1 MLSEKFIHSCQ
12 KKLLNM
18 ADKIVKSES
27 PNLSVPTQLPPQ
39 EAQIQTLLAT
49 PKEAKK
55 PSTARISP
63 PEIGTDAPK
72 FTPTLPIPK
81 SIEFDGKQQ
90 TLWRSQ
96 PVGGLWTNDQ
106 NMNGWAWFAQENWVR
121 LSDAN
126 ESGLMAMMMIAASGK
141 ETGSPCLY
149 RREADGEIHELY
161 IL

>member
-1 MLSEKFIHSCQ
+1 
-12 KKLLNM
+12 M
-18 ADKIVKSES
+18 ADKIIKSEAPYFS
-27 PNLSVPTQLPPQ
+27 APTLLPPQ
-39 EAQIQTLLAT
+39 EAQIQTLLPT
-49 PKEAKK
+49 SRDLKK
-55 PSTARISP
+55 PSTARIAP
-63 PEIGTDAPK
+63 PEIGTDAPR

-81 SIEFDGKQQ
+81 SIEFDSKQ
-90 TLWRSQ
+90 TTFWRTQ

-121 LSDAN
+121 ISDDN

-149 RREADGEIHELY
+149 RRDADGEIHELY

>member
-1 MLSEKFIHSCQ
+1 
-12 KKLLNM
+12 M
-18 ADKIVKSES
+18 ADKIIKSEA
-27 PNLSVPTQLPPQ
+27 PLFSVPTLPPPQ
-39 EAQIQTLLAT
+39 DAPIQSLLA
-49 PKEAKK
+49 PAKDVKK
-55 PSTARISP
+55 PTMLRIVP

-72 FTPTLPIPK
+72 FIPTLPIPK
-81 SIEFDGKQQ
+81 SIEFDGKQ
-90 TLWRSQ
+90 TTFWRSQ

-106 NMNGWAWFAQENWVR
+106 NMNGWAWFAKENWVR

-149 RREADGEIHELY
+149 RRDTDGEIHEMY